1 MAESRWPIGEF
12 EMRCYRLNWVIF
24 LFFLIFMQ
32 SARAGVRIKDITDI
46 EGARGNQLI
55 GFGLVVGLEGTGSQS
70 VFTQQVAVDMLQR
83 FNVAAKTIS
92 EARGDSV
99 FKSGNISAVMITA
112 DLGPFNRQ
120 GSKIDVIVSALDDA
134 SSLFGGTLLQA
145 PLRGADNVVYA
156 VAQGPLSVGGFNFS
170 VPNGTGSNGNATAAT
185 QKNHPTVGRIA
196 GGAYVEHEARGEIL
210 CHGQIRLTLRQP
222 DYSTAKSI
230 ATVINK
236 RYRAAA
242 YTVDAGAVQVFVPV
256 GMCPKLVSFVS
267 DIGQLEVNPDV
278 PARVVINERTGTIVA
293 GDQVKIA
300 TVAVTHGN
308 LAIMTSNTPVA
319 SQPLPFSKGKTVTLP
334 RASVGV
340 TEQSGA
346 VQVLEGSVTVAE
358 LARALN
364 ALGATPRDLIIIFQM
379 LKEAGALHAELV
391 IV

>member
-1 MAESRWPIGEF
+1 
-12 EMRCYRLNWVIF
+12 MRCYRLIWVIC
-24 LFFLIFMQ
+24 LFSLIFMQ
-32 SARAGVRIKDITDI
+32 SAQAGVRIKDITDI

-112 DLGPFNRQ
+112 DLGPFNRT
-120 GSKIDVIVSALDDA
+120 GSKIDVVVSALDDA
-134 SSLFGGTLLQA
+134 SSLFGGKLMQV

-156 VAQGPLSVGGFNFS
+156 VAMGPLSVGGFNFS
-170 VPNGTGSNGNATAAT
+170 VPNGGGSGANTTAAT

-230 ATVINK
+230 AGVINK
-236 RYRAAA
+236 HYPAAA
-242 YTVDAGAVQVFVPV
+242 YTVDAGAVQVFVPPT
-256 GMCPKLVSFVS
+256 MCPKLVAFVS
-267 DIGQLEVNPDV
+267 DIGQLEVTPDV

-319 SQPLPFSKGKTVTLP
+319 SQPLPFSKGKTVVLP
-334 RASVGV
+334 RAQVGV

-346 VQVLEGSVTVAE
+346 VQVLEKSVTVAE

-379 LKEAGALHAELV
+379 LKAAGALHAELV